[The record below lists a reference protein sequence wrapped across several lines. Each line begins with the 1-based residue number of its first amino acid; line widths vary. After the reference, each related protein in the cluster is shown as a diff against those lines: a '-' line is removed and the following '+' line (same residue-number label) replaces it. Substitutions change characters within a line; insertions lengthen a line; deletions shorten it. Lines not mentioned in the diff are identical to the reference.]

1 MPTNT
6 FNKASWVAMKGLSL
20 LKNSLAVAPY
30 FSDEYSGEYAQK
42 FAIGR
47 TLTVPLSQRYVV
59 QRNDMTFTAQN
70 LDRPT
75 TTITIDQTGT
85 IALEWASIEQALDME
100 RGEERVTE
108 IYLKPAIAY
117 LRQEI
122 ETSAAQFAAQN
133 TSMVAGALGTN
144 PTTYDTTSGVA
155 LQMLTQMGCPVD
167 DDDLGLFLPP
177 AVNRSVKTSAN
188 AYTNP
193 QLDISRQFRTGF
205 IQKSDSFDWYAC
217 NSLYRHTAGTW
228 AGAVTMS
235 ATANQSGSTINVVC
249 TTGDTFKKGD
259 KISIA
264 NVNEVNLMT
273 RTVTSTATA
282 GTKTFTITAAV
293 TGAGNAAAL
302 PIYPP
307 IYGPGSHYQNVDA
320 LPAALAALTLW
331 PGTTTPNGKVG
342 KIGLGLYPGA
352 FFIAGVKLDEPKK
365 AEFAR
370 QYQDAKTGLA
380 IRLIQDWDNR
390 TSSLTTRFDLTWG
403 FGIGLAEQCAVA
415 LPCA

>member
-1 MPTNT
+1 MATNT
-6 FNKASWVAMKGLSL
+6 FNKVNWVAMKGLSL

-30 FSDEYSGEYAQK
+30 FSDEYSGDYAQK

-47 TLTVPLSQRYVV
+47 TMTVPLSQRYIV
-59 QRNDMTFTAQN
+59 QRNDMTFTAQG

-75 TTITIDQTGT
+75 TSISIDQTGT
-85 IALEWASIEQALDME
+85 IALEWGSIEQALDME
-100 RGEERVTE
+100 RGEERVEE

-122 ETSAAQFAAQN
+122 ESSAAQFAAQN
-133 TSMVAGALGTN
+133 SSMVIGALGTN
-144 PTTYDTTSGVA
+144 PNTYDLTSGAA
-155 LQMLTQMGCPVD
+155 LQKLTEMSCPVD
-167 DDDLGLFLPP
+167 DDNLGLFLPP
-177 AVNRSVKTSAN
+177 AVNRVVKTSAN
-188 AYTNP
+188 AFFNP
-193 QLDISRQFRTGF
+193 QLDISKQFRTGF

-235 ATANQSGSTINVVC
+235 AVANQSGASINIIG
-249 TTGDTFKKGD
+249 TSGDTFKKGD

-264 NVNEVNLMT
+264 GVNEVNLMT
-273 RTVTSTATA
+273 RTVNSVATA
-282 GTKTFTITAAV
+282 GTKTFTITSAV
-293 TGAGNAAAL
+293 TLAGTTGTLA
-302 PIYPP
+302 IYPP

-320 LPAALAALTLW
+320 LPAASAALTLW

-352 FFIAGVKLDEPKK
+352 FFIAGVKLDEPQK
-365 AEFAR
+365 AEFCK
-370 QYQDAKTGLA
+370 QYQDRKTGLA

-390 TSSLTTRFDLTWG
+390 TSTMTTRFDLTWG

-415 LPCA
+415 IACA